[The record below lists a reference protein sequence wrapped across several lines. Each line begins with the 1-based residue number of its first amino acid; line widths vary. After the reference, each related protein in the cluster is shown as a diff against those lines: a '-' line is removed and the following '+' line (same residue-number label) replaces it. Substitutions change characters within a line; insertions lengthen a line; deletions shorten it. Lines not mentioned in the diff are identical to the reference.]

1 MQAKTRLFL
10 TFLFLSLTIKM
21 KPKKLKMKK
30 IKMLA
35 KTLSSLIFFTSSL
48 MFLYR
53 AALLEVLS
61 NKLHIK
67 GIAKQKEEN
76 GMNASL

>member
-1 MQAKTRLFL
+1 M
-10 TFLFLSLTIKM
+10 
-21 KPKKLKMKK
+21 
-30 IKMLA
+30 

-61 NKLHIK
+61 NKLNVK
-67 GIAKQKEEN
+67 GIAKQKEEK
-76 GMNASL
+76 GRNASL